1 MLNLPQLNH
10 VETSDPRLADSLR
23 RIVDA
28 VNTLGVGTGVDPAG
42 ATESPTPIASLNVI
56 AANGI
61 FDIVLTDN
69 SPITRGIS
77 YFVESDVTPGF
88 NQPHVYSLGASRNLR
103 VALGNLTLYWRAYS
117 QYLGSAPSA
126 PAAFGAPPSVVV
138 GGDSAGPA
146 LQPSSGTR
154 TAQSAHRNGN
164 PHANERDTHNSRART
179 EALQD
184 GATEG
189 PLRRRVK

>member
-1 MLNLPQLNH
+1 MLSLPQLKH
-10 VETSDPRLADSLR
+10 VEASDPRLADSLR

-28 VNTLGVGTGVDPAG
+28 VNALGVGTGVDPAG
-42 ATESPTPIASLNVI
+42 ATESLTPISSLNVI

-61 FDIVLTDN
+61 FDIALTDN

-88 NQPHVYSLGASRNLR
+88 NQPHVYSLGPSRNLR

-126 PAAFGAPPSVVV
+126 PVAFGAPPSAVI
-138 GGDSAGPA
+138 GGGSAGPA
-146 LQPSSGTR
+146 LQPSSGSG
-154 TAQSAHRNGN
+154 TAAGTGQQGGSGFGKSLFR
-164 PHANERDTHNSRART
+164 ET
-179 EALQD
+179 
-184 GATEG
+184 
-189 PLRRRVK
+189 K

>member
-1 MLNLPQLNH
+1 MLNLPQLKH
-10 VETSDPRLADSLR
+10 VEASDPRLADSLR

-28 VNTLGVGTGVDPAG
+28 VNALGVGTGVDPAG
-42 ATESPTPIASLNVI
+42 ATESPMPIASINVI

-61 FDIVLTDN
+61 FDIALTDN

-88 NQPHVYSLGASRNLR
+88 NQPHVYSLGPSRNLR

-126 PAAFGAPPSVVV
+126 PVAFGAPPSAVV
-138 GGDSAGPA
+138 GGGSAGPA
-146 LQPSSGTR
+146 LQPSQGSGTAAGTGQQGGSGFGR
-154 TAQSAHRNGN
+154 HLFRET
-164 PHANERDTHNSRART
+164 
-179 EALQD
+179 
-184 GATEG
+184 
-189 PLRRRVK
+189 K

>member
-1 MLNLPQLNH
+1 MLNLPQLKH

-61 FDIVLTDN
+61 FDIALTDN
-69 SPITRGIS
+69 SPITRGIN

-88 NQPHVYSLGASRNLR
+88 IQPHVYSLGPSRNLR

-117 QYLGSAPSA
+117 QYLGSAPST
-126 PAAFGAPPSVVV
+126 PVAFGAPPSAVV
-138 GGDSAGPA
+138 GGGSAGPA
-146 LQPSSGTR
+146 LQSSSGSG
-154 TAQSAHRNGN
+154 TAAGTGQQGGSGFGKSLFR
-164 PHANERDTHNSRART
+164 E
-179 EALQD
+179 E
-184 GATEG
+184 
-189 PLRRRVK
+189 K